1 MVSDVH
7 EVKRAKMAALL
18 APAAQAGKGGPVG
31 LSFRML
37 GRFVPVGAGHA
48 MVRAAALA
56 ARSHPIRCKEDD
68 KKVRR

>member
-31 LSFRML
+31 FRML